1 MMTRAIWITGLPAS
15 GKTTLALRICTALQG
30 RGVRAALVD
39 SDEVRSA
46 ITPTP
51 IYSIDERLIVYRAIA
66 YVASRLVEE
75 GIVPIV
81 AATAH
86 DLRLRRAAR
95 EILPDLFLV
104 HARCALEEC
113 ERRDPR
119 GLYARAR
126 ANEALHAQTTLPGV
140 GESYQ
145 EPDDAD
151 LVVDTSSRVPQ
162 AIVERIADAFAG
174 APRTSDLHA

>member
-1 MMTRAIWITGLPAS
+1 MTTRAIWITGLPAS

-30 RGVRAALVD
+30 RGGRAALVD

-46 ITPTP
+46 ITPSP
-51 IYSIDERLIVYRAIA
+51 IYSIEERLIVYRAIA
-66 YVASRLVEE
+66 YVAARLLEE
-75 GIVPIV
+75 GIVPVV

-86 DLRLRRAAR
+86 DVRLRRAAR
-95 EILPDLFLV
+95 EILPELFLV

-126 ANEALHAQTTLPGV
+126 AREAQHASTTLPGV

-145 EPDDAD
+145 EPEDAD
-151 LVVDTSSRVPQ
+151 LVIDTSSRVPQ
-162 AIVERIADAFAG
+162 SIVERLADTFAG
-174 APRTSDLHA
+174 VSQSHDAHA